1 MKMNKHWITILTM
14 LLLPLL
20 SRAQMT
26 ISFLP
31 EMQGRTLE
39 GVMMAKI
46 MNPGTQPASC
56 FLVVKI
62 TEGRSGKV
70 AETRTAAFGV
80 NPGLSSIPP
89 AIAYNASWQFGS
101 NPTATVI
108 RQSHHF
114 PEGEYEYC
122 YELYAN
128 DKDNPG
134 ELLAEQCFDYFLE
147 PFSPLMLTE
156 PYDGDQICDKR
167 PTLFWQP
174 MLPAIPGMQYRLV
187 LVEVKPGQAK
197 AEALFYNMP
206 LIQQINIQTPM
217 LFYPPLSR
225 ELQEG
230 KRYAWQVLANRGD
243 MVLGR
248 SEIWDFTVKCLD
260 STKAL
265 PVESFRNIEDL
276 SKSNFYIAKER
287 IYFAVHNTYNTAVL
301 KYDIQCISKPEVK
314 VKKLPEITL
323 KHGRNEV
330 IIELEDA
337 EGFVDG
343 DFYILNMRLPN
354 GETRQLRFVY
364 KIETE

>member
-1 MKMNKHWITILTM
+1 MKMNKHWITILMM

-39 GVMMAKI
+39 GVMMARI
-46 MNPGTQPASC
+46 MNPGTQPVSC

-62 TEGRSGKV
+62 TEGRSGKI

-128 DKDNPG
+128 DKDKPG

-276 SKSNFYIAKER
+276 VRGNFYIAEGR
-287 IYFAVHNTYNTAVL
+287 VLFAVNNTYERAEL
-301 KYDIQCISKPEVK
+301 KYKLQCISKADQK
-314 VKKLPEITL
+314 IGKLPKIQLER
-323 KHGRNEV
+323 GRNQ
-330 IIELEDA
+330 IEIPLEQLD
-337 EGFVDG
+337 GMVDG
-343 DFYILNMRLPN
+343 YFYLLTVALPN
-354 GETRQLRFVY
+354 GESKQLRFRY
-364 KIETE
+364 KQREE